1 MILNL
6 IYVSWYFGCKGRAFG
21 GAVQYLKMR
30 VLWRKRGIMT
40 DAKVGEILQ
49 KMAQKF
55 LISEIFYIFA
65 L

>member
-1 MILNL
+1 ME
-6 IYVSWYFGCKGRAFG
+6 
-21 GAVQYLKMR
+21 
-30 VLWRKRGIMT
+30 KRGIMT

-49 KMAQKF
+49 KMVQKF

>member
-1 MILNL
+1 
-6 IYVSWYFGCKGRAFG
+6 
-21 GAVQYLKMR
+21 
-30 VLWRKRGIMT
+30 MT

-65 L
+65 AEDYEL